1 MLLMS
6 PEIHLILMNIFLIN
20 FIDYTVCLILMKIK
34 QFLFDKNS
42 KNLKT
47 NENVSN
53 HILYIIK
60 ISINFLLK
68 NLSLRNF

>member
-20 FIDYTVCLILMKIK
+20 FIDYTVCLNSMKIK
-34 QFLFDKNS
+34 QFLFDINN

-47 NENVSN
+47 NETESN
-53 HILYIIK
+53 YILIIINF
-60 ISINFLLK
+60 ISISFHNVISTK
-68 NLSLRNF
+68 I

>member
-20 FIDYTVCLILMKIK
+20 LIDYTVCLNSMKIK
-34 QFLFDKNS
+34 QFLFDINN

-47 NENVSN
+47 NETESN
-53 HILYIIK
+53 YILIIINF
-60 ISINFLLK
+60 ISISFHNVISTK
-68 NLSLRNF
+68 N

>member
-20 FIDYTVCLILMKIK
+20 FIDYTVCLNSMKIK
-34 QFLFDKNS
+34 QFLFDINN

-47 NENVSN
+47 NETESN
-53 HILYIIK
+53 YILII
-60 ISINFLLK
+60 INFF
-68 NLSLRNF
+68 SNF

>member
-1 MLLMS
+1 MLLMK
-6 PEIHLILMNIFLIN
+6 PIMHLILINIFLIN

-42 KNLKT
+42 KILKT

-53 HILYIIK
+53 HILYIINFIL
-60 ISINFLLK
+60 ISFHNVISTN
-68 NLSLRNF
+68 N

>member
-20 FIDYTVCLILMKIK
+20 FIDYTVCLNSMKIK
-34 QFLFDKNS
+34 QFLFDINN

-47 NENVSN
+47 KETESN
-53 HILYIIK
+53 YILIIINF
-60 ISINFLLK
+60 ISISFHNVISTK
-68 NLSLRNF
+68 I